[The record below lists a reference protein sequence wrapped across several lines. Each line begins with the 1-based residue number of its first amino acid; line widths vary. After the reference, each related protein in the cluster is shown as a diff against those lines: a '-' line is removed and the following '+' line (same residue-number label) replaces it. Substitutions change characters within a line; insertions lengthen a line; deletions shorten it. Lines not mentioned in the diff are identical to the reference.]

1 MMKSLF
7 LQVAGVRSVDEALM
21 LADEGVTHLG
31 YPLVLDHHPEDLPR
45 EEVGRLVRTVGDA
58 ATHVV
63 ITYLTRAEEIV
74 ALARDV
80 GATVCQLHAP
90 VTLETLQRMKER
102 APDLSIIKSV
112 VFHREDSA
120 GTIDRALE
128 CAPWIDLFITDTFDP
143 DTGASGA
150 TGKTHDWKLSAALVS
165 RSPRP
170 VILAGGLTPANVEEA
185 IRVVRPAGVDVH
197 TGVEDAAG
205 HKDRGLVRAFVRA
218 GRRGLREISPD
229 SP

>member
-1 MMKSLF
+1 MSLSQAVELTRF
-7 LQVAGVRSVDEALM
+7 LM
-21 LADEGVTHLG
+21 L
-31 YPLVLDHHPEDLPR
+31 LPR
-45 EEVGRLVRTVGDA
+45 LASAEFHLRVCFLSSGIPQAWSPLPA
-58 ATHVV
+58 ATAVGPLSGGSAD
-63 ITYLTRAEEIV
+63 TSDYLPRAEEIV

-218 GRRGLREISPD
+218 ARRGLREISPD